1 MNLLERYLQAVRW
14 WLPPDA
20 EPDLVDELA
29 DDLHSQIE
37 EREGKLGRA
46 LNETELAA
54 ILERC
59 GHPMSVAGRLMPA
72 PGWLDPV
79 SWVLYRFVL
88 RHVLGWVLPAVIA
101 IAHLP
106 RLLASS
112 QKAMV
117 LVDLA
122 LSLLRAEIFS
132 FVVITGT
139 FLLVANR
146 KSLERLQRGWNVR
159 TLPPVRDTRRIPRTA
174 SAFEAVIGWLFIVWW
189 SGVVRPL
196 VELTDSTLPGNWG
209 ELWRSLRA
217 EYYWPVLI
225 LACANLALS
234 LVALARPYWTRTRL
248 AVRAVINAGVATT
261 LALAARPHWS
271 GVTDLLHRL
280 RGVKQLAEADRL
292 EAVIGLAL
300 SLAIM
305 IGVVIAAVSAL
316 ADLVRWARWRDDEP
330 SRARDRR

>member
-37 EREGKLGRA
+37 EREGELGRA
-46 LNETELAA
+46 LDEAEVAA

-101 IAHLP
+101 IVHLP
-106 RLLASS
+106 ELVASS
-112 QKAMV
+112 HKAMA

-122 LSLLRAEIFS
+122 LSLLRTEVFAFL
-132 FVVITGT
+132 VITGT

-146 KSLERLQRGWNVR
+146 KSLERLQRGWNVH

-189 SGVVRPL
+189 SGVARPL

-225 LACANLALS
+225 LAGANLALS
-234 LVALARPYWTRTRL
+234 VAALARPYWTRTRL
-248 AVRAVINAGVATT
+248 AVRAAINAGVATT
-261 LALAARPHWS
+261 LAFAARSHEA
-271 GVTDLLHRL
+271 GVIDLLHRL
-280 RGVKQLAEADRL
+280 HDMKQLAESDRL
-292 EAVIGLAL
+292 AAAVGLAL
-300 SLAIM
+300 SIAIM
-305 IGVVIAAVSAL
+305 LGVVIAAISAL
-316 ADLVRWARWRDDEP
+316 ADLVRWARWRDD
-330 SRARDRR
+330 AR